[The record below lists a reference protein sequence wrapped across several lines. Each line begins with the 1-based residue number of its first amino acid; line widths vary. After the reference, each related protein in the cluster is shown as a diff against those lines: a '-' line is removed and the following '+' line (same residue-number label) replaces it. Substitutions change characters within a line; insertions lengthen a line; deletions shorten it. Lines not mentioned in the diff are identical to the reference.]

1 MGAQTSYPSWMD
13 GDFSNTL
20 AGGGIN
26 YGDYSGFGLPVEQG
40 LSASA
45 PKPTFANSADN
56 GFSLGGL
63 ADGSLLGNVNSFVD
77 GISGL
82 ADMWFK
88 YDSLKAQKNSARD
101 AHEANRTVYNN
112 SLARAKDVQY
122 SISGKPTTDNR
133 ANIKGTT
140 V

>member
-1 MGAQTSYPSWMD
+1 M
-13 GDFSNTL
+13 
-20 AGGGIN
+20 AGGVIDTVGM
-26 YGDYSGFGLPVEQG
+26 
-40 LSASA
+40 
-45 PKPTFANSADN
+45 
-56 GFSLGGL
+56 LG
-63 ADGSLLGNVNSFVD
+63 
-77 GISGL
+77 GL

-112 SLARAKDVQY
+112 SLTRAKDVQY